1 MWYYTIVRQNA
12 FMRKNA
18 FKEVLRR
25 YLDGS
30 ATPSEKQLVDEWFEA
45 LGKGDNQPMTDEEE
59 SELFNDYAKDL
70 KKIYLKEDAKV
81 IPFFSRK
88 SVWIK
93 AAALVLVVL
102 TPLLYLYTNPAGET
116 EKDFAVNTPDFT
128 HGKIVNTQASAMT
141 VVLSD
146 GSHVVLN
153 PGAALTIDADFEDGL
168 RELNLAGEAFFDVSR
183 DSLRPFVV
191 KTGNLITT
199 VLGTSFTVK
208 ANLLDDDVTVTV
220 KTGKVSLQ
228 PVSFEAKDMTEE
240 HILTQNQQVVYNT
253 RDRTF
258 LKRELGAHLPA
269 PEQRNAKRH
278 RFHDAPVNEI
288 LQALE
293 KVHQTRIV
301 FEENAFHGCLL
312 STSISADENLF
323 TRLDI
328 ICKAIGAT
336 YKVDGVSVQVTGK
349 SCNTMDHN
357 ETDTMDP

>member
-1 MWYYTIVRQNA
+1 
-12 FMRKNA
+12 MRKNA

-30 ATPSEKQLVDEWFEA
+30 ATPGEKKLVEEWFEA
-45 LGKGDNQPMTDEEE
+45 MGGDDHHMNAEDE
-59 SELFNDYAKDL
+59 SELFNYYYEKVL
-70 KKIYLKEDAKV
+70 KKIHFEEGARGTP
-81 IPFFSRK
+81 IFSLR

-93 AAALVLVVL
+93 AAALVLIVL
-102 TPLLYLYTNPAGET
+102 TPLLYLYTNQVRET
-116 EKDFAVNTPDFT
+116 GKDFAVNTPDFV
-128 HGKIVNTQASAMT
+128 HGKFVNNQASAKT

-153 PGAALTIDADFEDGL
+153 PGSALTIHADFEDGT
-168 RELNLAGEAFFDVSR
+168 RELNLTGEAFFDVRR

-191 KTGNLITT
+191 KTGDLITT

-208 ANLLDDDVTVTV
+208 ANPLDDNVTVTV

-228 PVSFEAKDMTEE
+228 PVSSEAADKTEE
-240 HILTQNQQVVYNT
+240 HILTQNQQVVYNVK
-253 RDRTF
+253 DRTF
-258 LKRELGAHLPA
+258 LKKELGADA
-269 PEQRNAKRH
+269 PVPEAGNAKRQ
-278 RFHDAPVNEI
+278 RFHEAPVKEI

-293 KVHQTRIV
+293 NMHRTRIV
-301 FEENAFHGCLL
+301 FEGNAFRGCRL

-323 TRLDI
+323 MRLDI

-349 SCNTMDHN
+349 SC
-357 ETDTMDP
+357 DTMDDNKTDKMDP